1 MRNKDQVLLENAY
14 EQVLNEKGFLPSA
27 ALAAIMAIG
36 GTPKDVK
43 AQDMDRAGI
52 ESSFTNPELSEQAA
66 FEKLLSDLSN
76 LPVKN
81 PDPKKNE
88 QLVEP
93 PVDKQLLS
101 KVANS
106 KNEVE
111 KQRVTDLIQLKGYKL
126 PPEFGSAREIKT
138 PVGG

>member
-1 MRNKDQVLLENAY
+1 MRTKDQILLENAY
-14 EQVLNEKGFLPSA
+14 EQVLNEKGFLTAA

-36 GTPKDVK
+36 GSPKDAN
-43 AQDMDRAGI
+43 AQDMDTAGI
-52 ESSFTNPELSEQAA
+52 ESSFTNPELSEQGA
-66 FEKLLSDLSN
+66 FEKLLRDLSN

-93 PVDKQLLS
+93 PVDKELLS

-106 KNEVE
+106 KNEDE
-111 KQRVTDLIQLKGYKL
+111 KQRVTDLIQQKGYKL
-126 PPEFGSAREIKT
+126 PPEFGSSREIKP
-138 PVGG
+138 PVGP

>member
-14 EQVLNEKGFLPSA
+14 EQVLNEKGFLPAA

-36 GTPKDVK
+36 GAN

-52 ESSFTNPELSEQAA
+52 ESSYTNPELSEQGA
-66 FEKLLSDLSN
+66 FEKLRSDLSN
-76 LPVKN
+76 LPVGN
-81 PDPKKNE
+81 N
-88 QLVEP
+88 VNEP
-93 PVDKQLLS
+93 PVDKELLS

-106 KNEVE
+106 KDEDE
-111 KQRVTDLIQLKGYKL
+111 KQRVTDLIQQKGYKL
-126 PPEFGSAREIKT
+126 PSVFGSARKLET